1 MKLPYIVVYLCQS
14 NRSNDDENCFI
25 NKVLRI
31 LKKDVKKEMKKK
43 TVFFICGVAAL
54 MDVEFEWLIDVLYF
68 FINFRHK
75 KNIENRF
82 IYFINLQFKDK
93 HIEHSSDRHHHHP
106 HSCSCLILSRETMK
120 CSFYLFYFF
129 FTIMSSHLRLTY
141 SKVEEILF
149 SQFAL
154 LSVCS

>member
-120 CSFYLFYFF
+120 CSFYF
-129 FTIMSSHLRLTY
+129 I
-141 SKVEEILF
+141 F
-149 SQFAL
+149 SP
-154 LSVCS
+154 S